1 MADFMIH
8 RLTNNI
14 VVVAVAM
21 VLIGLIPLAGASVIH
36 VEYFHTSRCSE
47 CELTYPI
54 IADLKGV
61 YGSTLNVE
69 EIDVNTLDGWERWHQ
84 YAFLEVPAVV
94 VNGTVKIPKEE
105 ITDENL
111 RAAIEQSLA
120 GAEPQ
125 ENSPP
130 INWNIPFAFSLG
142 LFSGFSPCLMAI
154 LGFIL
159 VYVTGSGKGLR
170 SSLLNSVI
178 FGLGLVA
185 AYIVLGC
192 CFLLAGMSLGGFGPY
207 LAVAAGLI
215 TILTGVNLL
224 GLIKLPI
231 SADDY
236 VKSSIRK
243 HATTLAGL
251 FILGMIFSIVK
262 APCAAP
268 MLLVLLSRI
277 LIDGTVQDLSLLLVF
292 GAGVLTPFLGVG
304 VLGGYASSSRIR
316 EYRDVIR
323 AGSGILLIGFGVWML
338 FWG

>member
-1 MADFMIH
+1 MD
-8 RLTNNI
+8 RCPDCKLTD
-14 VVVAVAM
+14 
-21 VLIGLIPLAGASVIH
+21 PL
-36 VEYFHTSRCSE
+36 
-47 CELTYPI
+47 
-54 IADLKGV
+54 IADLE
-61 YGSTLNVE
+61 GSYDGALAIE
-69 EIDVNTLDGWERWHQ
+69 WIDVETVDGWERWNA

-94 VNGTVKIPKEE
+94 VDGTVKIPKEE
-105 ITDENL
+105 ITEESL

-215 TILTGVNLL
+215 TILTGLNLL

-231 SADDY
+231 SAD
-236 VKSSIRK
+236 SSIRSAIQR
-243 HATTLAGL
+243 HSTTLAGL

-316 EYRDVIR
+316 GYRDLIK
-323 AGSGILLIGFGVWML
+323 AASGVFLIAFGLWII

>member
-1 MADFMIH
+1 MKALYAIAI
-8 RLTNNI
+8 L
-14 VVVAVAM
+14 VVAC
-21 VLIGLIPLAGASVIH
+21 VLCIPAAATSTIPL
-36 VEYFHTSRCSE
+36 EYYHMDRCPD
-47 CELTYPI
+47 CELTDPL
-54 IADLKGV
+54 IADLEGA
-61 YGSTLNVE
+61 YGGALAIE
-69 EIDVNTLDGWERWHQ
+69 WIDVENVDGWERWNA

-94 VNGTVKIPKEE
+94 VDGTFKIPKEE
-105 ITDENL
+105 ITEESL

-277 LIDGTVQDLSLLLVF
+277 LIDGTVQDLSLLLIF

-316 EYRDVIR
+316 EYRDIIR
-323 AGSGILLIGFGVWML
+323 AGSGILLIGFGLWML

>member
-1 MADFMIH
+1 MTVKAVQARTILLIACTLCIPAAATSTISLEYYHMD
-8 RLTNNI
+8 RCPDCKLTDPLI
-14 VVVAVAM
+14 VDLESAYGGA
-21 VLIGLIPLAGASVIH
+21 LAI
-36 VEYFHTSRCSE
+36 EW
-47 CELTYPI
+47 
-54 IADLKGV
+54 
-61 YGSTLNVE
+61 
-69 EIDVNTLDGWERWHQ
+69 IDVNTLDGWERWNA
-84 YAFLEVPAVV
+84 YEFLEVPAVV

-105 ITDENL
+105 IAEENI

-120 GAEPQ
+120 GTEPQ
-125 ENSPP
+125 EDSTPV
-130 INWNIPFAFSLG
+130 NWNILFAYSLG

-185 AYIVLGC
+185 AYIVMGC

-215 TILTGVNLL
+215 TILAGVNLL
-224 GLIKLPI
+224 GLIRLPV
-231 SADDY
+231 STDNY
-236 VKSSIRK
+236 VRSSIRK
-243 HATTLAGL
+243 RATTLAGL
-251 FILGMIFSIVK
+251 FVLGMIFSIVK

-268 MLLVLLSRI
+268 MILVLLSRI

-323 AGSGILLIGFGVWML
+323 AGSGILLIGFGIWML

>member
-1 MADFMIH
+1 MIH

>member
-251 FILGMIFSIVK
+251 LILGMIFSIFK

-268 MLLVLLSRI
+268 YRIYRSCWSSEPGCSRRFSASESSV
-277 LIDGTVQDLSLLLVF
+277 DTPHQAGYGSTGTLF
-292 GAGVLTPFLGVG
+292 E
-304 VLGGYASSSRIR
+304 R
-316 EYRDVIR
+316 E
-323 AGSGILLIGFGVWML
+323 AGSC
-338 FWG
+338 